1 MSAHSTYEPLAQTKP
16 QLSEHHHPQVTQ
28 LNHKKYINSH
38 TTLLTYPSLSF
49 PCYRAATATDDDQ
62 TSRRD
67 QGSTRAYPLEIG
79 DSPLESIVV
88 TLPAFGAARSST
100 PIVGNRHWSAH

>member
-28 LNHKKYINSH
+28 LNLQKKHQFTHHSANS
-38 TTLLTYPSLSF
+38 PIFFF
-49 PCYRAATATDDDQ
+49 PCFRVATATDDDQ

-67 QGSTRAYPLEIG
+67 QGSTRAYPLEIS

-88 TLPAFGAARSST
+88 TLPAFRAARSTT
-100 PIVGNRHWSAH
+100 PIVGNRH